1 MPTMNEP
8 VIDMLADEWKAISE
22 LCWPLTDAQWDLA
35 TDLPGWS
42 VKDNVAHMIG
52 TERMLAGDEAP
63 PMPEGD
69 LPHIK
74 NDIGRFNEAWIAP
87 RRSLPGPEVI
97 AEFDTVTAA
106 RLDALRAMSTE
117 DLDKPGFTP
126 EGEAPY
132 RRFME
137 IRVFD
142 CWLHEQDIRRA
153 IDQPGGWD
161 TDAATQSID
170 RLRNG
175 LGYAVGKRGG
185 APDGSSIV
193 FDVTGPIERQLAVV
207 VDGRAAVADD
217 VPADPTVRLT
227 MDTET
232 YLCLTGGRWN
242 GPDVRAAGK
251 VTIEG
256 DTALGEQIVDH
267 LAFTI

>member
-1 MPTMNEP
+1 MTEP
-8 VIDMLADEWKAISE
+8 VIDMLADEWRALSE
-22 LCWPLTDAQWDLA
+22 LCWPLTDAQWDLP

-52 TERMLAGDEAP
+52 TERMLAGDETP
-63 PMPEGD
+63 PVPEGD
-69 LPHIK
+69 LPHIR

-87 RRSLPGPEVI
+87 RRDLPGPQVI
-97 AEFDTVTAA
+97 AEFDTVTNA
-106 RLDALRAMSTE
+106 RLETLRAMSTE
-117 DLDKPGFTP
+117 DFDKLGFTP

-142 CWLHEQDIRRA
+142 CWMHEQDIRRA
-153 IDQPGGWD
+153 IGQPGGWD
-161 TDAATQSID
+161 TPAAAQSVD
-170 RLRNG
+170 HLKSG

-185 APDGSSIV
+185 APDGSSVV
-193 FDVTGPIERQLAVV
+193 FDITGPIQRQLAVV
-207 VDGRAAVADD
+207 VDGRAAVVDD
-217 VPADPTVRLT
+217 IPTDPTVRLT

-232 YLCLTGGRWN
+232 YMALTGGRWT
-242 GPDVRAAGK
+242 GADARAKGT

>member
-1 MPTMNEP
+1 MLTMTEP

-22 LCWPLTDAQWDLA
+22 LCWPLTDAQWDRA
-35 TDLPGWS
+35 SDLPGWS

-63 PMPEGD
+63 PVPEGD
-69 LPHIK
+69 LPHIR
-74 NDIGRFNEAWIAP
+74 NDIGKFNEAWIAP
-87 RRSLPGPEVI
+87 RRALPGPEVI
-97 AEFDTVTAA
+97 AEFDTITTA
-106 RLDALRAMSTE
+106 RLDTLRAMSTE
-117 DLDKPGFTP
+117 DFDKLGFTP

-142 CWLHEQDIRRA
+142 CWMHEQDIRRA

-161 TDAATQSID
+161 GAAATQSID
-170 RLRNG
+170 HLRSG

-193 FDVTGPIERQLAVV
+193 FDITGPIQRRLAVV
-207 VDGRAAVADD
+207 VDGRAAVVDD
-217 VPADPTVRLT
+217 IPADPTVRLT
-227 MDTET
+227 MDAET
-232 YLCLTGGRWN
+232 YMALMGGRWS
-242 GPDVRAAGK
+242 GPDARSEGM